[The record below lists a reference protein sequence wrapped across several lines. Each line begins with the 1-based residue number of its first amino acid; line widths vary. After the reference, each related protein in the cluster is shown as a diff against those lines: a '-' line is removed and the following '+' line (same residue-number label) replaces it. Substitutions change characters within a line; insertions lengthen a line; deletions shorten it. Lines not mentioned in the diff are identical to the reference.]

1 MCSKSRYI
9 YRYLLVLTILSLP
22 QILLGQTTYTWIGDN
37 SSWNASFNWS
47 PSGVPGPADTA
58 VVETG
63 TTMIIDSDVEVG
75 GFRMSDG
82 ILTGTSSLTVNGR
95 MYWQGGTIEAGD
107 SLYIPFGATLLFD
120 GTASALLD
128 ARPISCGGLI
138 RWTNTG
144 KIRVKN
150 NAVILLKNTAL
161 FFTRIFPVF
170 A

>member
-75 GFRMSDG
+75 GFADKAVADRSAGPGWARAYEVARMAA
-82 ILTGTSSLTVNGR
+82 LPHLLYKEQWELKR
-95 MYWQGGTIEAGD
+95 M
-107 SLYIPFGATLLFD
+107 L
-120 GTASALLD
+120 
-128 ARPISCGGLI
+128 
-138 RWTNTG
+138 
-144 KIRVKN
+144 
-150 NAVILLKNTAL
+150 
-161 FFTRIFPVF
+161 VF
-170 A
+170 